1 VVAQGDQVGPGFAQF
16 AVGRL
21 GQAFAVVGVFTVND
35 DQVILGAQ
43 IGKAHRHSPQARLT
57 KNIADE

>member
-1 VVAQGDQVGPGFAQF
+1 
-16 AVGRL
+16 
-21 GQAFAVVGVFTVND
+21 VVGVFTVND